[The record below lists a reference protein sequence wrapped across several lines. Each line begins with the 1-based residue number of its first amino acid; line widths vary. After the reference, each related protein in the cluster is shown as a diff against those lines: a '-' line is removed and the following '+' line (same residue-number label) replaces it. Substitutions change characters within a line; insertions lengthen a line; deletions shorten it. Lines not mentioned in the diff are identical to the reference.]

1 MIQLHSSQ
9 NQQQLM
15 RYKNLLNIDFH
26 FIKYDTPLYLLHTLL
41 SRQQLAYLDF
51 LSSKMAVRE
60 AEAAA
65 MNPVVE

>member
-1 MIQLHSSQ
+1 MIHLHSSQ

-26 FIKYDTPLYLLHTLL
+26 FIKYDTPLYLLDTLL

>member
-1 MIQLHSSQ
+1 MTEDRFSF
-9 NQQQLM
+9 
-15 RYKNLLNIDFH
+15 YKIWYAY
-26 FIKYDTPLYLLHTLL
+26 IPTLL

-65 MNPVVE
+65 TNPVVE

>member
-1 MIQLHSSQ
+1 M
-9 NQQQLM
+9 
-15 RYKNLLNIDFH
+15 
-26 FIKYDTPLYLLHTLL
+26 L